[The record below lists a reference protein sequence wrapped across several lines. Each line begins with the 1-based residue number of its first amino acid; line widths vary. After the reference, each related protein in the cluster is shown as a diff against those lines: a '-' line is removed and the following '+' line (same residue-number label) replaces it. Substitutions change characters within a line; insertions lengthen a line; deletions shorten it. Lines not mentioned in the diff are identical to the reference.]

1 MSWGPPL
8 LLVLSALEWAAQTK
22 IQDSGRLNVELELEL
37 APTPSFG
44 AVCEAV
50 MRVIIRVA

>member
-1 MSWGPPL
+1 MLWGPPL

-22 IQDSGRLNVELELEL
+22 IQDSGRLNVELEWEL